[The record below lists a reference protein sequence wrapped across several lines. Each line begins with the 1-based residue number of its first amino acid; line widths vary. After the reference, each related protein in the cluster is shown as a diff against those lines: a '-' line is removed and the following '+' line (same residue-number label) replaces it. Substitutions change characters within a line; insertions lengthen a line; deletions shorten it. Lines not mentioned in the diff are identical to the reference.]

1 MKGVIIMKKGLLTK
15 IATLGLALVMA
26 ISPITASAAEKKVV
40 SREDYDTYCTKLN
53 DKYEGDEYWEYQDEE
68 ICAMMDKEHLAY
80 IKSLNG
86 CFQPDGRK
94 IYTVLNDSKKTF
106 TKTGKYSVVVGGT
119 SAKKDQGYVVFKA
132 PATGTYKFTFVA
144 NKNTV
149 GDAIFIESE
158 YTQRK
163 YKYEGTLKNGP
174 LTYYKHGKK
183 STKPN
188 CAALLL
194 ADGESYASV
203 PLHGG
208 IGDLSGSYISK
219 MQKVYA
225 TMKLAKGESI
235 AFVMRSPSAAYNEE
249 VYEAYNFVGANV
261 DIKKIK

>member
-1 MKGVIIMKKGLLTK
+1 MKKGLLTK

-40 SREDYDTYCTKLN
+40 SRKDYDNQLRSIRDRYEDIWDESDECYDKLN
-53 DKYEGDEYWEYQDEE
+53 SDT
-68 ICAMMDKEHLAY
+68 LAY
-80 IKSLNG
+80 VKTLNG

-119 SAKKDQGYVVFKA
+119 SAKKDDGTIVFKA

-149 GDAIFIESE
+149 GDAICIYPIE
-158 YTQRK
+158 TQNN
-163 YKYEGTLKNGP
+163 YKYDGYKTCK
-174 LTYYKHGKK
+174 LTYYLHGKK
-183 STKPN
+183 TTKPN
-188 CAALLL
+188 CADLLL

-203 PLHGG
+203 PLNGG
-208 IGDLSGSYISK
+208 IGDLSGSYVSK
-219 MQKVYA
+219 MQKVYL
-225 TMKLAKGESI
+225 TKKLAKGESF
-235 AFVMRSPSAAYNEE
+235 AFRLRSPSASYNEE

-261 DIKKIK
+261 DIAKIK

>member
-1 MKGVIIMKKGLLTK
+1 MKKGLLTK

-26 ISPITASAAEKKVV
+26 ISPVTASAAEKKVV
-40 SREDYDTYCTKLN
+40 SRKDYDNQLRSIRDRYEDIWDESDECYDKLN
-53 DKYEGDEYWEYQDEE
+53 SDT
-68 ICAMMDKEHLAY
+68 LAY
-80 IKSLNG
+80 VKTLNG

-94 IYTVLNDSKKTF
+94 IYTVLNNSKKTF

-261 DIKKIK
+261 DIEKIK

>member
-1 MKGVIIMKKGLLTK
+1 MRKGLLTK

-94 IYTVLNDSKKTF
+94 IYTVLNNSKKTF

-149 GDAIFIESE
+149 GDAICIEPCN
-158 YTQRK
+158 TQRK
-163 YKYEGTLKNGP
+163 YKYDDGFNYCK
-174 LTYYKHGKK
+174 LTYYMHGKK
-183 STKPN
+183 TTKPL
-188 CAALLL
+188 CASLLL

-208 IGDLSGSYISK
+208 IGDLSDGYVSK
-219 MQKVYA
+219 MQKVYV
-225 TMKLAKGESI
+225 TKKLAKGETFS
-235 AFVMRSPSAAYNEE
+235 FEMRSPSAAYNEE

-261 DIKKIK
+261 DIEKIK